1 MLIGLS
7 LFWVGAVLFLNG
19 LWVLDKVGD
28 REIAVIDVFVGTLTL
43 VVAIYLAFGP
53 GRTPASIKGAAFLLL
68 FTFTYYW
75 VAWNRWNGADGRGL
89 GWFCLFVAITCAP
102 IAIQSFATAHT
113 LWDYWLAFSWLSWG
127 VLWFL
132 FYLLLAAGQK
142 GIDQIHRHAVHAW
155 RVSIPGGFPA
165 ICCSSAPCPAD
176 RFRVIEAARA
186 RPWEP
191 VWRIGGKREMP
202 LYDYECGNCGPFREL
217 APMSEWEAEAAVPG
231 LLATGAE
238 ARGGTDAGRALDEQ
252 PDRP

>member
-53 GRTPASIKGAAFLLL
+53 GANAASIKGAAFLLL

-102 IAIQSFATAHT
+102 IAIQSFVTAHT

-132 FYLLLAAGQK
+132 
-142 GIDQIHRHAVHAW
+142 
-155 RVSIPGGFPA
+155 S
-165 ICCSSAPCPAD
+165 ICC
-176 RFRVIEAARA
+176 
-186 RPWEP
+186 W
-191 VWRIGGKREMP
+191 
-202 LYDYECGNCGPFREL
+202 L
-217 APMSEWEAEAAVPG
+217 PG
-231 LLATGAE
+231 EGS
-238 ARGGTDAGRALDEQ
+238 
-252 PDRP
+252 